1 MGWLDPRL
9 GECWSDIYIVP
20 FYSWVIYALQSPTK
34 KDSILLVICLCRIY
48 AVFMVVYYWSA
59 FIITLCRMTY
69 LLPGCFYLFYF
80 FSPQMMYSCT
90 LLCGRPQTSLT
101 GSVSLWEASTANY
114 FHCWFICRQQVFTSD
129 RYASHPNSLRKY
141 RCLTVLIHSFNIDTD
156 YKSILTTALN
166 VTFCHNPNRPCQ
178 KWCFLH

>member
-59 FIITLCRMTY
+59 LIITLCRMTY
-69 LLPGCFYLFYF
+69 LLPGCFHLFYF
-80 FSPQMMYSCT
+80 FPPKWCTVVLYCVAGPRPASLALCPCGKPRLLIIFIVDSSADSRSSPATDT
-90 LLCGRPQTSLT
+90 LHTRT
-101 GSVSLWEASTANY
+101 
-114 FHCWFICRQQVFTSD
+114 
-129 RYASHPNSLRKY
+129 
-141 RCLTVLIHSFNIDTD
+141 HSENIDVLL
-156 YKSILTTALN
+156 YLFIHLI
-166 VTFCHNPNRPCQ
+166 
-178 KWCFLH
+178 